1 MSTAEVCNTIR
12 SYCRRALMCI
22 SQADTL
28 RPRRGHLGKLYVAL
42 RGSFGLLVTCLPS
55 VYVTFLCLAFLSICV
70 LFISEKLRKDFCDD
84 HRRLNVPNYSFE
96 PSRRIHR

>member
-12 SYCRRALMCI
+12 SYCHRALMCI

-42 RGSFGLLVTCLPS
+42 QGSSSLLGHMS
-55 VYVTFLCLAFLSICV
+55 ATFLCLAFLSICV
-70 LFISEKLRKDFCDD
+70 LFISEKLK
-84 HRRLNVPNYSFE
+84 RLS
-96 PSRRIHR
+96 PSECS

>member
-28 RPRRGHLGKLYVAL
+28 RPRR
-42 RGSFGLLVTCLPS
+42 SFMWRYGAASAFQVTCLPS
-55 VYVTFLCLAFLSICV
+55 VYVTFLCLAFLSIYV
-70 LFISEKLRKDFCDD
+70 LFSSEKL
-84 HRRLNVPNYSFE
+84 NV
-96 PSRRIHR
+96 